1 MSDALIDVT
10 GIGNAIVDVIAQ
22 ASDESLAALGLHKG
36 TMALVDRA
44 RADALYAGMGP
55 GIEMSGGSVANSMAG
70 IASLGGRAAYIG
82 KVADDQL
89 GEVFS
94 HDIRAAGVRFET
106 SKVRSGD
113 APSNI
118 APALRGDAIGTARCL
133 IMVTPDAQRT
143 MSTFLGACLQLGPDD
158 IDEALIAGSKVIY
171 LEGYLWDPPAAK
183 EAFLKAARIARRA
196 GRKTALSL
204 SDPFCVER
212 HRSELRELVHEHVDI
227 LFANEHEACALYQV
241 ERVEQAIEQL
251 RGRCELAVVTLSERG
266 SLVLAGDRSYT
277 VPADRVERVV
287 DTTGAG
293 DLYAAGFLHG
303 YTTGRLPEQCAR
315 LGARCAAEVISHYG
329 ARPEVSLRDLV

>member
-1 MSDALIDVT
+1 MGDALIDVT
-10 GIGNAIVDVIAQ
+10 GIGNAIVDVLAQ
-22 ASDESLAALGLHKG
+22 ASDGSLAELGLHKG
-36 TMALVDRA
+36 TMALIDGA
-44 RADALYAGMGP
+44 RADALYAGMGQ

-94 HDIRAAGVRFET
+94 HDIRAVGVRFET
-106 SKVRSGD
+106 SKARSQD
-113 APSNI
+113 TS
-118 APALRGDAIGTARCL
+118 TARCL

-158 IDEALIAGSKVIY
+158 IDERLIAGSKVVY
-171 LEGYLWDPPAAK
+171 MEGYLWDPPAAK
-183 EAFLKAARIARRA
+183 EAFLKAASIARRA

-212 HRSELRELVHEHVDI
+212 HRSELVELVHEHIDI

-241 ERVEQAIEQL
+241 ERVEQALEQL
-251 RGRCELAVVTLSERG
+251 RGRCEIAAVTLSERG
-266 SLVLAGDRSYT
+266 SLVLAGDQTYAAGVT
-277 VPADRVERVV
+277 RVDRVV

-293 DLYAAGFLHG
+293 DLYAAGFLYG
-303 YTTGRLPEQCAR
+303 YTTGRPPELCAK
-315 LGARCAAEVISHYG
+315 LGALCAAEVISHYG
-329 ARPEVSLRDLV
+329 ARPETSLRTLVGPLLG